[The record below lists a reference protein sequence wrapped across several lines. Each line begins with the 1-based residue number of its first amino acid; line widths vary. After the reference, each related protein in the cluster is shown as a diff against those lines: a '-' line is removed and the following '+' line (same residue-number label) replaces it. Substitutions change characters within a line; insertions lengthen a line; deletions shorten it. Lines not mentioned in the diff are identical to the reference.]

1 MNDTRYILKEFLY
14 FFLIKKFLVCF
25 AFVDS
30 RVLILKLDVFA
41 QKIQEVIQ
49 QLESWLSTSI
59 FKCTLL
65 FDYHQAFWEIIY

>member
-1 MNDTRYILKEFLY
+1 M
-14 FFLIKKFLVCF
+14 CF

-65 FDYHQAFWEIIY
+65 FDYHQAFWEIIYQSSLPGMVCEGFLVRVERQ

>member
-1 MNDTRYILKEFLY
+1 M
-14 FFLIKKFLVCF
+14 CF

-59 FKCTLL
+59 FKCILL